1 VAMDWVLEGVEAAA
15 VESRGV
21 PQVVLRAVA
30 LAACEEKA
38 MVVVVRGLGAMEKE
52 VAVMALAAKAMVEE
66 ETAMVVVVK
75 EAVELVKVVGVMD
88 GEEKAVVVRET
99 VVRVMVVVVRAQAVE
114 RDMGAMEKEV
124 VVMALAAKAMV
135 VEETAMVVAVK
146 ERVVLVVMEM
156 GEKGTDTMVS
166 VTTVTGKVQTASGA
180 MARVGAT
187 MEQAVIVMVAEGK
200 ASASKVATAA
210 VPLKE
215 VMVAMVAM
223 TSPAVGTPAAA
234 PLAVVAGTVERLVA
248 VAEGN
253 TQKDDRR

>member
-1 VAMDWVLEGVEAAA
+1 V
-15 VESRGV
+15 
-21 PQVVLRAVA
+21 
-30 LAACEEKA
+30 
-38 MVVVVRGLGAMEKE
+38 
-52 VAVMALAAKAMVEE
+52 VMALAAKAMVVE
-66 ETAMVVVVK
+66 ETAMVVAVK
-75 EAVELVKVVGVMD
+75 ERVVLVVKVVGVMD

-187 MEQAVIVMVAEGK
+187 MEQALIVMVAEGK